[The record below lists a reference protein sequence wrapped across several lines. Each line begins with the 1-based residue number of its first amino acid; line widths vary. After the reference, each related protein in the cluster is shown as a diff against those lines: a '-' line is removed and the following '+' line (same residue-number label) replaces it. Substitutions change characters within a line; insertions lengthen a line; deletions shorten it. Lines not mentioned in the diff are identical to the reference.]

1 MKRKTLIRIVIVL
14 SVVLVLLCG
23 TVLALMF
30 RQTSLLTNKFETAI
44 VDCVV
49 YEETDAGLAYEG
61 SVTAMNKSSIT
72 VQNTG
77 NIPAYIRVR
86 FVSYWVDSEDH
97 IVGKASKMPVI
108 SYDETTWFEQN
119 GIYYCRTPIAAGG
132 YTPELLQSGKTIVL
146 RVDTETGYRQVL
158 EVFADAIQSEPHK
171 AVTGSWG
178 VGISDDNIAPKS

>member
-1 MKRKTLIRIVIVL
+1 MKRRNLIRTVIVL

-23 TVLALMF
+23 TAVALMF
-30 RQTSLLTNKFETAI
+30 RQTSLLTNEFETAI
-44 VDCVV
+44 VDCRVH
-49 YEETDAGLAYEG
+49 EKTDTG
-61 SVTAMNKSSIT
+61 SVMAGAKSSIT
-72 VQNTG
+72 VENTG

-86 FVSYWVDSEDH
+86 FVSYWVDTEGH
-97 IVGKASKMPVI
+97 AVGKASEMPSI
-108 SYDETTWFEQN
+108 PYDANAWFEQN
-119 GIYYCRTPIAAGG
+119 GIYYCKTPVAVGAL
-132 YTPELLQSGKTIVL
+132 TPELLQAGKTIVL